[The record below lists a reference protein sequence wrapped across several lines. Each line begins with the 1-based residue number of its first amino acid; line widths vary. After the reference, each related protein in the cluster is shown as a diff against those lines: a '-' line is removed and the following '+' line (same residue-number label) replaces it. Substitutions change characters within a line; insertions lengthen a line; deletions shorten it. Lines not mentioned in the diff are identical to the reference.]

1 MREIM
6 YLTGYEY
13 QKIFR
18 KHSTWIALILVF
30 VWAVISGFGGIIGDY
45 YVDGEKPA
53 SHYQRIRTQRE
64 ALEHL
69 EIRELNEE
77 FFRKEKEISKSLLQP
92 QEELLYSEQAKG
104 NRAEYW
110 MKYYENYA
118 PYDNFYMLLNMM
130 EMQVGKI
137 DQEKMTAEDFYRIR
151 KIMMEYTGKDQK
163 LSEGELAFHMKQNE
177 QIKTPYAYGNMLGY
191 DSYFQ
196 ILASDFI
203 LLAFAAAV
211 ILAPMFAGEY
221 TSHMDGLVLSSR
233 YGKNKLI
240 YAKLLTGISFAFF
253 SSVILSGI
261 LLLEIQAI
269 YGLGDW
275 NLPIQVSLTGC
286 YLSLPVNL
294 LEFLGI
300 ITGCCV
306 ISTCMTSMFVLFC
319 SVNMKSP
326 FGVII
331 VSFAFIFVPVVL
343 IYAVNGHRL
352 LFMIIN
358 SMPSSMVFPGSVAA
372 HQLIS
377 VGNHYFYFFQWVPA
391 VYLCL
396 MGLLSWWIFR
406 SFRNHQVR

>member
-1 MREIM
+1 
-6 YLTGYEY
+6 
-13 QKIFR
+13 
-18 KHSTWIALILVF
+18 
-30 VWAVISGFGGIIGDY
+30 
-45 YVDGEKPA
+45 
-53 SHYQRIRTQRE
+53 
-64 ALEHL
+64 
-69 EIRELNEE
+69 
-77 FFRKEKEISKSLLQP
+77 
-92 QEELLYSEQAKG
+92 
-104 NRAEYW
+104 
-110 MKYYENYA
+110 
-118 PYDNFYMLLNMM
+118 
-130 EMQVGKI
+130 
-137 DQEKMTAEDFYRIR
+137 
-151 KIMMEYTGKDQK
+151 
-163 LSEGELAFHMKQNE
+163 
-177 QIKTPYAYGNMLGY
+177 
-191 DSYFQ
+191 
-196 ILASDFI
+196 
-203 LLAFAAAV
+203 
-211 ILAPMFAGEY
+211 
-221 TSHMDGLVLSSR
+221 MDGLVLSSR